1 MIKGEE
7 PPICVNS
14 IFSAY
19 SKKNYGTPSKIN
31 LYTYSTQGSVSAWNI
46 SSLDSPEK
54 VRQNLN
60 SICWGH
66 ESDISQTIVHPKQP
80 FTVTIDNLGNAIFW
94 YDAF

>member
-7 PPICVNS
+7 PPVCVTS
-14 IFSAY
+14 LITTY

-54 VRQNLN
+54 VRQNLI

-66 ESDISQTIVHPKQP
+66 ECDVVQTKVHPNQP
-80 FTVTIDNLGNAIFW
+80 FTVTIDLNGNAIFW
-94 YDAF
+94 